1 MYLVADMFKRVKIF
15 IYFIIY
21 FSAIYVSFTPQETSL
36 SMTSLVTD
44 TFSNKALFSHDT
56 YLAG

>member
-1 MYLVADMFKRVKIF
+1 MADMFKRVKIL

-21 FSAIYVSFTPQETSL
+21 FSAIYVSFTPRETSL